1 MDFLFPKKLFEN
13 KVLNAFYFMFKALFV
28 LKISNFCWLFFGHAG
43 KPIDKKTKVN
53 FKIYDVTDWGANSYN
68 THIAQ
73 YLKKYRQT
81 NNEIWSVNKLKIH
94 ENSWKFIH

>member
-53 FKIYDVTDWGANSYN
+53 FKILTSQTGEQIVTI
-68 THIAQ
+68 HI
-73 YLKKYRQT
+73 LPNISRSTDKQT
-81 NNEIWSVNKLKIH
+81 MKFDQLID
-94 ENSWKFIH
+94 WKFM